1 VSARAAVPCAVGPGG
16 MRIERFL
23 WMMGIVALAAA
34 SPAGAQLAVE
44 VRGGAG
50 VGNHAASVSK
60 FGLEPGPSVGAALS
74 WAPRP
79 RVEVYAG
86 YSRTGFGCTGGFC
99 PERGIR
105 FTSHGVDAGVRVRL
119 PSAASPWVRAGVVR
133 HALDY
138 GAAPDGVEP
147 SGGRAAGGT
156 GFEVGGGLEVRVGR
170 TLAVTPGIRYVRYG
184 AAGDDGVAMLVADV
198 GLRIRM

>member
-1 VSARAAVPCAVGPGG
+1 MKRV
-16 MRIERFL
+16 L
-23 WMMGIVALAAA
+23 WMMGIAAA
-34 SPAGAQLAVE
+34 AAAPPARAQLAVE

-50 VGNHAASVSK
+50 VGNHAAAITK
-60 FGLEPGPSVGAALS
+60 FGFDPGPSIGAALS

-99 PERGIR
+99 PERGMR
-105 FTSHGVDAGVRVRL
+105 FTSHGVDAGVRLSL
-119 PSAASPWVRAGVVR
+119 PFAASPWLRVGVVR
-133 HALDY
+133 HTLDY
-138 GAAPDGVEP
+138 GRAPDGAEP
-147 SGGRAAGGT
+147 ASGRAAGGV

-170 TLAVTPGIRYVRYG
+170 TLAATPGIRYVRYG
-184 AAGDDGVAMLVADV
+184 AAGGDGVAMLVGDV